1 MPKFDP
7 MTGEPIEDLP
17 ETTQENATQE
27 SAAQETIQESA
38 AQETETTQGVM
49 VMPTPV
55 QQMPKKSNYAKIV
68 IPVVAGV
75 VLLFVIAFGV
85 FASGIFSSPKKK
97 IEKAVINTLTD
108 GGYIYDLLAADFKL
122 GDNYTVEATVE
133 MEEEYSDVELE
144 MSVALAVKG
153 KDKQLSG
160 VVNYSSSWDY
170 LPEIEFIS
178 QLNSK
183 QVKLAIPS
191 LDDRVF
197 TYNYVEEKDGVIV
210 DYLDEDGVKMLDEAL
225 KSLYSPEKVAE
236 TLTGN
241 DTLSKS
247 FKKWYKDLKITK
259 TRSEEFEIDDK
270 DRTCKGYEMILTE
283 DDLLDLLDILND
295 YYEEQI
301 EEVVDFDLGLDNYR
315 SMIRSLRSDIK
326 GMDDIELRFYL
337 YKNQLA
343 AIEIEIDREEL
354 QILFKGGNYRM
365 QNVEVIFDRETVMEL
380 KGKIKDDK
388 ETITL
393 YEYDE
398 EIAKVSYNRKT
409 GDVRISVTD
418 GWSSYDVSGNIVKK
432 NNELTIALDESQ
444 IDAFLLSG
452 SVTLKKGAKLDKI
465 KGEEFDIGNADEYDW
480 EDLGEELEDI
490 LY

>member
-17 ETTQENATQE
+17 ETTQENV
-27 SAAQETIQESA
+27 

-55 QQMPKKSNYAKIV
+55 QQMPKKNNYAKIV
-68 IPVVAGV
+68 IPIVAGV

-97 IEKAVINTLTD
+97 IEKAFINTLTD
-108 GGYIYDLLAADFKL
+108 GGYIYDLLTADFKL

-133 MEEEYSDVELE
+133 MEEEYSDVDLE
-144 MSVALAVKG
+144 VSAALAVKG

-160 VVNYSSSWDY
+160 VVNYSSLSDY

-178 QLNSK
+178 QIDSK

-191 LDDRVF
+191 LSDRVF
-197 TYNYVEEKDGVIV
+197 TYNYVEEKDGFLVDSFDEEIV
-210 DYLDEDGVKMLDEAL
+210 KILDEAL
-225 KSLYSPEKVAE
+225 KTLYSPEKTAE

-241 DTLSKS
+241 DELSKS

-283 DDLLDLLDILND
+283 DDLLDLLDILDD

-301 EEVVDFDLGLDNYR
+301 EELVDLDLDLDLDDYR
-315 SMIRSLRSDIK
+315 SMIRELRSDLK

-365 QNVEVIFDRETVMEL
+365 QNVEVVFDRETVMEL

-388 ETITL
+388 ETMTL

-398 EIAKVSYNRKT
+398 EIARVSYNKKT

-418 GWSSYDVSGNIVKK
+418 GWSSYDFSGNIVKK
-432 NNELTIALDESQ
+432 NNELTIALDETQ
-444 IDAFLLSG
+444 IDALLLSG
-452 SVTLKKGAKLDKI
+452 SVTLKKGAKFDKL
-465 KGEEFDIGNADEYDW
+465 KGEEFDIGNADEDDW
-480 EDLGEELEDI
+480 EDLGGELEEKLEDV